1 MSDDD
6 IKEKGEENESDQQPP
21 QVYFIDNGGDSSPQ
35 TRIVNLFGNLDED
48 TLAEVVQTLVSLK
61 GVCQDVPPVQEGE
74 EPLDPE
80 SIKFYISTWGGDL
93 LGMFAIY
100 DMMKLIKKECV
111 IETIGLGK
119 VMSAG
124 VLLLAAGSKGHR
136 KVGKNTRIMIHN
148 VRGGNY
154 GPVPTLQ
161 NELKETL
168 WLQGRMVEQLA
179 AETKLTPRKLKKML
193 DQKID
198 IYIGAEEAI
207 ELGIADTI
215 I

>member
-1 MSDDD
+1 
-6 IKEKGEENESDQQPP
+6 
-21 QVYFIDNGGDSSPQ
+21 
-35 TRIVNLFGNLDED
+35 
-48 TLAEVVQTLVSLK
+48 
-61 GVCQDVPPVQEGE
+61 
-74 EPLDPE
+74 
-80 SIKFYISTWGGDL
+80 
-93 LGMFAIY
+93 
-100 DMMKLIKKECV
+100 
-111 IETIGLGK
+111 LGK

-168 WLQGRMVEQLA
+168 WLQERMIEQLA